1 MCLKKV
7 TNQNLDSNLKL
18 LVTNEREILSEILI
32 HIAEVERRKLYLTYG
47 YCSLFEYLTKRIG
60 YANGSAQRRID
71 AARLSF
77 DAPDV
82 IEKLESGELNLA
94 QVSLLQKSIRE
105 VQASSKTKIEPQ
117 VKEDLVEKLSNKS
130 FTESEV
136 LVSQALNIKPKEYTK
151 TMHQKDESI
160 RLEITFTK
168 VQWAKLVKMRELLS
182 NSLPYGNSWDQVLE
196 YVSESVIQKK
206 DKSQVVTKK
215 STVDREKVNKESN
228 SSSFKPEYPVKVARK
243 VIPRV
248 VQRKIFQRDQ
258 CCQYKDKNTGKQC
271 ESKWRLTI
279 DHIRPVWAGGGN
291 TSENLRVLCA
301 NHNREI
307 YRQQAYLSQI

>member
-7 TNQNLDSNLKL
+7 TSQNLDANLKL
-18 LVTNEREILSEILI
+18 LVTSEREILIEILI
-32 HIAEVERRKLYLTYG
+32 HIVEVERRKLYLTYG
-47 YCSLFEYLTKRIG
+47 YSSLFEYLTKRIG

-105 VQASSKTKIEPQ
+105 VQASSKTKIEAH
-117 VKEDLVEKLSNKS
+117 VKEDLIEQLLNKS
-130 FTESEV
+130 FSESEV
-136 LVSQALNIKPKEYTK
+136 LVSQALNVKPKQYTK
-151 TMHQKDESI
+151 TMHQKDESV

-182 NSLPYGNSWDQVLE
+182 NSLPFGSSWDKVLE
-196 YVSESVIQKK
+196 YVSDSVIQQK
-206 DKSQVVTKK
+206 DKSRVVKK
-215 STVDREKVNKESN
+215 TSVKEKVNKDSK
-228 SSSFKPEYPVKVARK
+228 SSSSKPEHSAKVARK
-243 VIPRV
+243 AISRT
-248 VQRKIFQRDQ
+248 VQRELFQRDQ

-271 ESKWRLTI
+271 KSKWRLTI
-279 DHIRPVWAGGGN
+279 DHIRPVWAGGSN
-291 TSENLRVLCA
+291 TSENLRVLCS

-307 YRQQAYLSQI
+307 YRQQAYLSQS